1 VGQVFNLPDNLPSGS
16 TSLRSVSHGSVVK
29 RNSMNTTLIVAAALS
44 IPATLHAQSL
54 FHAPLPPAPGQ
65 QQQAYPA
72 APGQPVAVAPAPA
85 PVQQTQ
91 ANPQPAPTQQNQ
103 PQNNNGQPAPAPQPQ
118 GNEQASAAVM
128 QPTPQIQMVLPT
140 AEQVSLFA
148 VKPVKPHKFSKQDK
162 VQILVNETSLAK
174 FEQKAD
180 NKESADVNAALKD
193 LPNLMRIL
201 TDGTLENTGTVT
213 PKIGFGNGTKYKGE
227 GSYERTD
234 KFTAKISAIVTD
246 VKPNGMLVLEARE
259 TLLSDKESKSM
270 VVSGICD
277 PKDITNMNTVQ
288 SSQLA
293 NLVIK
298 TEHAG
303 DVKDAATKG
312 WLPRIFDTI
321 TGNNP

>member
-1 VGQVFNLPDNLPSGS
+1 
-16 TSLRSVSHGSVVK
+16 
-29 RNSMNTTLIVAAALS
+29 MNAKLLTAAALLL
-44 IPATLHAQSL
+44 PATLHAQSL
-54 FHAPLPPAPGQ
+54 FHAPLPPQAQ
-65 QQQAYPA
+65 QQTPAFLQPPAPPA
-72 APGQPVAVAPAPA
+72 AAPAPA
-85 PVQQTQ
+85 QP
-91 ANPQPAPTQQNQ
+91 ANGTPAPNQPAPITQ
-103 PQNNNGQPAPAPQPQ
+103 PQAGAGQPAPAPAPAPQ
-118 GNEQASAAVM
+118 AGEQQAAVM
-128 QPTPQIQMVLPT
+128 SPTAGFQPALPS

-148 VKPVKPHKFSKQDK
+148 VKPIKPHKFSKQDK
-162 VQILVNETSLAK
+162 VQIIVNETSLAK

-180 NKESADVNAALKD
+180 NKESADINAALKD

-201 TDGTLENTGTVT
+201 TDGTLENTGAVT
-213 PKIGFGNGTKYKGE
+213 PKIGFGNGSKYKGE

-234 KFTAKISAIVTD
+234 KFTARISAIVTD

-259 TLLSDKESKSM
+259 TILSDKESKSM

-293 NLVIK
+293 NLVIR

-312 WLPRIFDTI
+312 WLPKIFDTI